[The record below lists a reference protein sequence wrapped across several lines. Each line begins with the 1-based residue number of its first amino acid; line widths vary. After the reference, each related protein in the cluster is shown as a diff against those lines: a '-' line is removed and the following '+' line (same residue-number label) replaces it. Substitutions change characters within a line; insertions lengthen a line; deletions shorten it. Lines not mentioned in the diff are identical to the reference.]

1 MIGFPWETKSDIFKT
16 INFAVKTD
24 CDYAEFHL
32 ATAFKGTELYNM
44 LPNKTDNIG
53 RNYFSNPTEI
63 HPEFSITQIIEFRKI
78 AVKLF
83 YLRPRYIIKKLL
95 KINNFYLFKTY
106 LSYGLKTLKSVF

>member
-1 MIGFPWETKSDIFKT
+1 
-16 INFAVKTD
+16 
-24 CDYAEFHL
+24 
-32 ATAFKGTELYNM
+32 M